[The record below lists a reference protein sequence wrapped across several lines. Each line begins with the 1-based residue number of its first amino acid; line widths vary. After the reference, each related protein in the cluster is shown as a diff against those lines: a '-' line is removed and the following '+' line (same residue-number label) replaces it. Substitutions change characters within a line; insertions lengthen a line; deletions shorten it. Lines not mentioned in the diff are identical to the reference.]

1 MNFTPKVTVAIPVY
15 NGSGYLG
22 QAIDSVLAQTYPHI
36 EILVVNDGSDDGG
49 ATEKIAL
56 SYGARIR
63 YYFKV
68 NGGVGSAL
76 NMAIRKMTGAYF
88 SWLSHDDLYYPDK
101 VNSQI
106 QMLSGMRHHRTILY
120 GNHAVF
126 SENPDM
132 GREIALPSV
141 PPGNFRY
148 FITVSNSLHGCT
160 LLIPKTAFSDCGIF
174 NEKLLTVQDYDLWFR
189 MAEKYNFVHVPKL
202 LVKARQHLG
211 QATVKMQSTVLT
223 ECNELLSG
231 FVAGLSEEELTS
243 STGKSLS
250 LSYAEIARSMWRRGF
265 GDAAQHALCRAMKN
279 VRGGSAFNAFQTL
292 LVLLFAW
299 LLHAPVG
306 LLRTSY
312 VGPRFI
318 HGLTNWLSRFGI
330 RG

>member
-1 MNFTPKVTVAIPVY
+1 MNFPPKVTVAIPVY
-15 NGSGYLG
+15 NGSAYLG
-22 QAIDSVLAQTYPHI
+22 QAIESALAQTYPHI
-36 EILVVNDGSDDGG
+36 EVLVVNDGSDDGG
-49 ATEKIAL
+49 ATEQIAL

-63 YYFKV
+63 YCSKE

-211 QATVKMQSTVLT
+211 QTTVKMQNTVLT

-231 FVAGLSEEELTS
+231 FVAGLSEVELTS

-250 LSYAEIARSMWRRGF
+250 LSYAELASSMLHRGF
-265 GDAAQHALCRAMKN
+265 SNAARHAICLAIKN
-279 VRGGSAFNAFQTL
+279 INGGSTFNAFQTL
-292 LVLLFAW
+292 LVLLSARVI
-299 LLHAPVG
+299 HSPVG

-312 VGPRFI
+312 VGSRFVR
-318 HGLTNWLSRFGI
+318 LLKNRLSRFGI